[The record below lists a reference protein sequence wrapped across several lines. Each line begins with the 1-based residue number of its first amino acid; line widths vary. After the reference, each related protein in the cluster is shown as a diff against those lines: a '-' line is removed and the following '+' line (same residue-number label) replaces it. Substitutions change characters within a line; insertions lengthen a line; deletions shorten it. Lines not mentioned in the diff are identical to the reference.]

1 MALRK
6 ISGPVT
12 ELGGED
18 LNTITRTGVYVQT
31 SNYWAERSD
40 NYPRAVAGL
49 LEVYTGGNFTF
60 QRYTAYKTFGT
71 WVRSYYGYEKTWS
84 PWQTI
89 LTEQAP

>member
-12 ELGGED
+12 ELNTKD

-49 LEVYTGGNFTF
+49 LEVHNGGSFVF
-60 QRYTAYKTFGT
+60 QRYTAYESNGIFT
-71 WVRSYYGYEKTWS
+71 RSYYNYRDVWE
-84 PWQTI
+84 PWRKL

>member
-12 ELGGED
+12 ELATQD
-18 LNTITRTGVYVQT
+18 LNTITRTGAYIQS
-31 SNYWAERSD
+31 SNYWADRSA

-60 QRYTAYKTFGT
+60 QRYTAYKDFGVYT
-71 WVRSYYGYEKTWS
+71 RSYYGYEKTWS
-84 PWQTI
+84 PWQKI